1 MNDIATKDSPGQ
13 FDGMERAKPGEP
25 VFTLRAHDILAAPL
39 VFDWVERKRAI
50 IRAATEHEDEGKRMS
65 PAKRQLELEQVRDAE
80 NIALEMIEW
89 RRVKR
94 EPETVDELVAQPAY
108 TGREP
113 SRAEVRQKE
122 QLAAMKEAT
131 ARLDNAAASISD
143 AIDALPRGTGAIKDE
158 LRALLKSVQ
167 TKADAIRPKRGR

>member
-1 MNDIATKDSPGQ
+1 MTDVATKDTPGQ

-50 IRAATEHEDEGKRMS
+50 IRAATEQEDESKRMS

-113 SRAEVRQKE
+113 SRSEVRQKE

-131 ARLDNAAASISD
+131 ARLDNAAAAISD
-143 AIDALPRGTGAIKDE
+143 AIDALPRGTGAIKE
-158 LRALLKSVQ
+158 QLRAMLKDVQ
-167 TKADAIRPKRGR
+167 AKADAIRPKRGR

>member
-65 PAKRQLELEQVRDAE
+65 PAKRKLELDQVRDAE
-80 NIALEMIEW
+80 NIGLEMIEW
-89 RRVKR
+89 RRAQN
-94 EPETVDELVAQPAY
+94 EPETVDDVLAQPSY
-108 TGREP
+108 TGRQP
-113 SRAEVRQKE
+113 KPGEVREKE

-131 ARLDNAAASISD
+131 ARLDNAAASIND
-143 AIDALPRGTGAIKDE
+143 AIEALPRGTGAIKTE
-158 LRALLKSVQ
+158 LRAMLKDVQ
-167 TKADAIRPKRGR
+167 AKAEAIRPKRGR